1 MGITREGRQHAPVS
15 FSLFITLTFALLL
28 GILITLL
35 AFQAYQEAIR
45 MALSQQKQEL
55 RHVRDR
61 VQGAM
66 DEERANSAALL
77 RMIGNDPLQDKQSWA
92 QRRSFLPLWRKILI
106 LRPSIEGLFM
116 QWQDGDLFTLSR
128 IDRPAQPPHWLLTEV
143 ESDGATQ
150 TRILFDDDLNE
161 LSREQGPI
169 TTPRL
174 GARLFARLQQSQQ
187 PLSLPLNKQNDKI
200 DATLA
205 TLMATRNGEAVMG
218 LGSGLAVMRRALEQA
233 YGDLDGNLLVIDTRQ
248 LRLIYGNHLPAGTLK
263 EGEAPPLAS
272 LPSPLLQQLARELA
286 RPGALGHPLNRV
298 TLPDG
303 QEWRLHDI
311 NTEDNEVSV
320 LLAYPMD
327 RLEQKANRVALTFTL
342 PLLLYFLLAL
352 PCIWWCA
359 RRISRP
365 LQGLTAELGALG
377 QFRLDAAPLA
387 RYPITELDALSVTI
401 TRLKDALRHFINIGE
416 AMASRPS
423 FEALLQQLLD
433 ESCQVLQARGGA
445 IALQEESGFRILTGR
460 WEAQIITAPDETFTL
475 TQEEILSSTEG
486 RLLPPSEAQ
495 WQRLRFLVPDP
506 GPCLLAMEPLKDHL
520 GNWAGVMI
528 FVLPDTDTERLHA
541 GLNLLRALAGNT
553 GSALLTQR
561 LIHEQKALLDA
572 LVQLVAGAVDAKSP
586 HTGGHCRR
594 VPELAMA
601 LARAASESRQ
611 GELATF
617 RPGPREWEAI
627 ELASWLHDC
636 GKITTPE
643 YVMDKSTKL
652 ETLHNR
658 IHEVRTRFE
667 VLKRDALIT
676 ALEGG
681 LDASRT
687 AAARREVAQQWRQ
700 LDEEFAFVA
709 RCNLGQERMD
719 ETAIARLGEIA
730 GRSWLRTLDDR
741 LGLSDEELSRHPP
754 PHPLPVREPLL
765 ADRPEQ
771 RIPYEVP
778 AVRDP
783 RFALQPPPWL
793 YDRGELHNLTI
804 GAGTLTR
811 EERYKINEHIIQT
824 IRMLEAL
831 PFPQHLKGVPAMA
844 GGHHERMDGRG
855 YPCAVP
861 AGELDL
867 CTRII
872 ALADVFEALT
882 ASDRPYKQPKS
893 LSQALTI
900 MQGMVKGGHLDPTLF
915 ALFVRSGLWR
925 EYGRRYLSAAQQ
937 DEVDTRAL
945 LEEESATA
953 SVA

>member
-1 MGITREGRQHAPVS
+1 MCT
-15 FSLFITLTFALLL
+15 
-28 GILITLL
+28 
-35 AFQAYQEAIR
+35 
-45 MALSQQKQEL
+45 
-55 RHVRDR
+55 
-61 VQGAM
+61 
-66 DEERANSAALL
+66 
-77 RMIGNDPLQDKQSWA
+77 
-92 QRRSFLPLWRKILI
+92 
-106 LRPSIEGLFM
+106 
-116 QWQDGDLFTLSR
+116 
-128 IDRPAQPPHWLLTEV
+128 
-143 ESDGATQ
+143 
-150 TRILFDDDLNE
+150 
-161 LSREQGPI
+161 
-169 TTPRL
+169 
-174 GARLFARLQQSQQ
+174 
-187 PLSLPLNKQNDKI
+187 
-200 DATLA
+200 
-205 TLMATRNGEAVMG
+205 
-218 LGSGLAVMRRALEQA
+218 
-233 YGDLDGNLLVIDTRQ
+233 
-248 LRLIYGNHLPAGTLK
+248 
-263 EGEAPPLAS
+263 
-272 LPSPLLQQLARELA
+272 
-286 RPGALGHPLNRV
+286 
-298 TLPDG
+298 
-303 QEWRLHDI
+303 
-311 NTEDNEVSV
+311 
-320 LLAYPMD
+320 
-327 RLEQKANRVALTFTL
+327 
-342 PLLLYFLLAL
+342 
-352 PCIWWCA
+352 
-359 RRISRP
+359 
-365 LQGLTAELGALG
+365 
-377 QFRLDAAPLA
+377 
-387 RYPITELDALSVTI
+387 
-401 TRLKDALRHFINIGE
+401 
-416 AMASRPS
+416 
-423 FEALLQQLLD
+423 
-433 ESCQVLQARGGA
+433 
-445 IALQEESGFRILTGR
+445 
-460 WEAQIITAPDETFTL
+460 
-475 TQEEILSSTEG
+475 TEG
-486 RLLPPSEAQ
+486 RLFPPSPAL
-495 WQRLRFLVPDP
+495 WQRLHFLTPNP
-506 GPCLLAMEPLKDHL
+506 GPCLLAIEPLRDHL
-520 GNWAGVMI
+520 GNWAGVMLFI
-528 FVLPDTDTERLHA
+528 LPDAEQERLHA
-541 GLNLLRALAGNT
+541 GLNLLHALAGST
-553 GSALLTQR
+553 SSALLTQR
-561 LIHEQKALLDA
+561 LLHEQKALLDA

-594 VPELAMA
+594 VPELALA
-601 LARAASESRQ
+601 LARAASECQ
-611 GELATF
+611 EGGLADF
-617 RPGPREWEAI
+617 RPEPQEWEAI

-687 AAARREVAQQWRQ
+687 AAARREVAQQWQQ

-741 LGLSDEELSRHPP
+741 LGLSDEELSRHRPP
-754 PHPLPVREPLL
+754 QPLPVCEPLL

-771 RIPYEVP
+771 RIPYEAPV
-778 AVRDP
+778 VRDP

-804 GAGTLTR
+804 GAGTLTQ

-855 YPCAVP
+855 YPFAVP

-872 ALADVFEALT
+872 AMADVFEALT

-925 EYGRRYLSAAQQ
+925 EYGRRYLTPTQQ